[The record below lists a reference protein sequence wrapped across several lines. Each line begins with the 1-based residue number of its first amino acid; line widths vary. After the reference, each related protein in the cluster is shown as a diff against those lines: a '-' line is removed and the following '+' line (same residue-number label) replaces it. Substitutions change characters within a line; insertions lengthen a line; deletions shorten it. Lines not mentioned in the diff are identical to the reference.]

1 MCDVMFDMPTNYGA
15 LLTTFPVYRS
25 TYVLA
30 YRNDKGLEL
39 TGLDDPKLKD
49 LKIGVFQTS
58 GIREALAKRGIV
70 DNVSLQ
76 TQTHDADLIIEH
88 QPWWVVQKALNG
100 ELDVAAVWGPFAGW
114 LKTMKNE
121 PLTILPVNLEE
132 DRVPLEFD
140 LGIGV
145 RKTDAFLKYMLEF
158 ALEDKAEEVAQ
169 IMKDFG
175 VPLVQCSRCIVPG
188 DLPSH
193 GSYTALAQT
202 EFKARPD
209 LASPDQV
216 VTKEKVENWLAE
228 GADINQELSNAI
240 IANDFDRV
248 KFLVSKGADVNK
260 ADPQGWTPLQSA
272 ARQRRDKM
280 INLLVELGADV
291 NAGNPTPLVAALM
304 RDHVPSVKALIE
316 HGADKEQPGQD
327 DFKPLPLAI
336 AEDKY
341 EVGQGFD
348 GGRRRR
354 EQPVG
359 HRPAYA
365 ADDRR
370 GADLARRR
378 RHVPSRQH
386 ASHRYRAGP
395 DRSRRRRQ
403 CAVDQR
409 RHAP

>member
-1 MCDVMFDMPTNYGA
+1 M
-15 LLTTFPVYRS
+15 
-25 TYVLA
+25 
-30 YRNDKGLEL
+30 
-39 TGLDDPKLKD
+39 
-49 LKIGVFQTS
+49 FQTS

-114 LKTMKNE
+114 LKTMKDE

-158 ALEDKAEEVAQ
+158 ALEDKAEEVEK
-169 IMKDFG
+169 IMKDYG
-175 VPLVQCSRCIVPG
+175 VPLVQCSKCIVPG

-202 EFKARPD
+202 DFKARPD

-216 VTKEKVENWLAE
+216 VTKEKLENWLAE
-228 GADINQELSNAI
+228 GADITQELSNAV

-260 ADPQGWTPLQSA
+260 ADSQGWTPLQSA
-272 ARQRRDKM
+272 ARQRRDEM
-280 INLLVELGADV
+280 IKLLIELGADV
-291 NAGNPTPLVAALM
+291 NARRTDAAGGGASCAITCRRSRCCWSMAPT
-304 RDHVPSVKALIE
+304 SEK
-316 HGADKEQPGQD
+316 PGQEG
-327 DFKPLPLAI
+327 FRPLPLAI

-341 EVGQGFD
+341 EAAKALMDAGADVNSAV
-348 GGRRRR
+348 RRR
-354 EQPVG
+354 EPD
-359 HRPAYA
+359 A

-370 GADLARRR
+370 GPDLAGRG
-378 RHVPSRQH
+378 RHVRAGQH
-386 ASHRYRAGP
+386 ASDRHRRGACSTAAP
-395 DRSRRRRQ
+395 TSMRSRR
-403 CAVDQR
+403 A
-409 RHAP
+409 A